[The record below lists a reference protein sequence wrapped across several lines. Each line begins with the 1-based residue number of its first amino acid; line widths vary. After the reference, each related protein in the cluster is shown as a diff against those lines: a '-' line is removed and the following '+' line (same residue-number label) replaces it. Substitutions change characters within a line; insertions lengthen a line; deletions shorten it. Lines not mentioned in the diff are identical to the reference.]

1 MMDFQL
7 FTETPACGWSFEFPK
22 VVAAVVPPLLD
33 FRALNLLQCI
43 THIICNSLRTDNMCI
58 RSSLS
63 LNLHHAAWSLHC
75 GKLDLPTKTDEQ
87 F

>member
-33 FRALNLLQCI
+33 FRALNLLQC
-43 THIICNSLRTDNMCI
+43 TRKCRRQKSVGRGHDDD
-58 RSSLS
+58 SSKQMDIQ
-63 LNLHHAAWSLHC
+63 C
-75 GKLDLPTKTDEQ
+75 
-87 F
+87 